1 MVAKGVGKTVIIT
14 GASSGIG
21 LAAALEYAR
30 HGWRVGLIARGEP
43 ALRAAEAM
51 VEAAGGTA
59 HVAVADVA
67 DAAALRRAAGEIE
80 QVLGPADVWINN
92 AGIGFY
98 GRFVDVPEAAFRR
111 VMEVNFFGT
120 VNGTRIALEGMRARN
135 RGTIV
140 QVLSAVSFIGVPLQS
155 AYASSKFALRGFCEA
170 VRGELVNERSAVHVT
185 LVHPPAVNTPFY
197 SHAGSVMEAAPRPP
211 PPVYQPELLGEAM
224 YLAGIS
230 RRRDWKVTG
239 ATVAFAA
246 GNAVAP
252 NVLDH
257 LAGLMGVGAQKT
269 RRERVVAARD
279 PNIFAPSIRPARTHG
294 PFDGEALGFSLQWAL
309 MKSPRVVGLGL
320 GVLAVGALAGVA
332 RGRRRRV
339 G

>member
-1 MVAKGVGKTVIIT
+1 VIIT

-30 HGWRVGLIARGEP
+30 HGWRVGMIARGEP
-43 ALRAAEAM
+43 GLLAARGM
-51 VEAAGGTA
+51 VEAAGAAA
-59 HVAVADVA
+59 HAAVADVS

-80 QVLGPADVWINN
+80 AALGPAEIWVNN

-98 GRFVDVPEAAFRR
+98 GKFVEVPEDAFRR

-170 VRGELVNERSAVHVT
+170 LRAELVHERSGVHVT

-211 PPVYQPELLGEAM
+211 PPVYQPELLGEAV

-257 LAGLMGVGAQKT
+257 LAGLAGVGVQKT

-279 PNIFAPSIRPARTHG
+279 PNTFSPSTRPSGTHG
-294 PFDGEALGFSLQWAL
+294 PFDGESLGFSVQWAL
-309 MKSPRVVGLGL
+309 MKTPRLVGLGL
-320 GVLAVGALAGVA
+320 GVLAVGALAGA
-332 RGRRRRV
+332 ARGGRGRRR
-339 G
+339 